1 MRDGTMR
8 SLTIIVAAPDPERL
22 RGALTLAAAQAALGG
37 QARLFLQLDA
47 VALLRAPIAAPRD
60 AGHKAAGLPSLEELL
75 AEALSL
81 GVALSA
87 CQSGMSLAGLS
98 LADLPLG
105 TEVTGP
111 IALLQAQTEADR
123 LIFA

>member
-98 LADLPLG
+98 LADLPPG

>member
-1 MRDGTMR
+1 MPV
-8 SLTIIVAAPDPERL
+8 IRL
-22 RGALTLAAAQAALGG
+22 RDCR
-37 QARLFLQLDA
+37 RLKNCSQ
-47 VALLRAPIAAPRD
+47 
-60 AGHKAAGLPSLEELL
+60 
-75 AEALSL
+75 ALSL

-98 LADLPLG
+98 LADLPPG

>member
-37 QARLFLQLDA
+37 RARLFLQLDA

>member
-8 SLTIIVAAPDPERL
+8 ALTIIVAAPDPERL
-22 RGALTLAAAQAALGG
+22 RGVLTLAAAQAALGG

-81 GVALSA
+81 GCALSA

>member
-1 MRDGTMR
+1 MRA
-8 SLTIIVAAPDPERL
+8 LTIIVAAPDPERL

-37 QARLFLQLDA
+37 RARLFLQLDA

-60 AGHKAAGLPSLEELL
+60 AGHKAAGLPSLEDLL

-81 GVALSA
+81 GVVLSA

-98 LADLPLG
+98 LADLPPG

>member
-1 MRDGTMR
+1 MRA
-8 SLTIIVAAPDPERL
+8 LTIIVAAPDPERL

-60 AGHKAAGLPSLEELL
+60 AGHKAAGLPSLEDLL

>member
-37 QARLFLQLDA
+37 RARLFLQLDA

-60 AGHKAAGLPSLEELL
+60 AGHKAAGLPSLEDLL

-98 LADLPLG
+98 LADLPPG

>member
-37 QARLFLQLDA
+37 RARLFLQLDA

-60 AGHKAAGLPSLEELL
+60 AGHKAAGLPSLEDLL